1 MNKTVASVI
10 DDINEWENPRGGSVF
25 YVTAICTDE
34 DVLSVGRKDHDAA
47 LEVQGLLREAIGSE
61 QDFILEP
68 AKPTKTGRTKWKVL
82 GFGTPGGAPTY
93 TAPGVQ
99 GGGAVAGAAVPG
111 GATPHRRSP
120 EHDVDASIRA
130 AVALKAAASFLSMTA
145 VSMERVLE
153 VAEFFEEWLLRKT
166 SEPASSAYNGG
177 GLGTVTTPSTPQA
190 GAGSEDLSAVNTTT
204 ADSAGLVEAGDG
216 EALASTPHEYETVRN
231 DDGTL
236 HQHDYQLRQGLRGFL
251 VCECGKTRKKETV

>member
-25 YVTAICTDE
+25 YVTAIFTDE
-34 DVLSVGRKDHDAA
+34 TVGSVGRKDHDAA
-47 LEVQGLLREAIGSE
+47 LEVQGLLREAIGVE
-61 QDFILEP
+61 QDFVLEP
-68 AKPTKTGRTKWKVL
+68 KGQTQSGRDKFKIL
-82 GFGTPGGAPTY
+82 GFGTPGGAATY

-99 GGGAVAGAAVPG
+99 GGGLHAGGPASG
-111 GATPHRRSP
+111 SRNRSP

-153 VAEFFEEWLLRKT
+153 VAEFFEEWLQRKA

-190 GAGSEDLSAVNTTT
+190 GAGSEDLPQETRPLP
-204 ADSAGLVEAGDG
+204 ADGAGLVDSGDG
-216 EALASTPHEYETVRN
+216 EAPESTPH
-231 DDGTL
+231 
-236 HQHDYQLRQGLRGFL
+236 QHDWQLRQGVKGFL
-251 VCECGKTRKKETV
+251 VCECGKTRKKETAPKT